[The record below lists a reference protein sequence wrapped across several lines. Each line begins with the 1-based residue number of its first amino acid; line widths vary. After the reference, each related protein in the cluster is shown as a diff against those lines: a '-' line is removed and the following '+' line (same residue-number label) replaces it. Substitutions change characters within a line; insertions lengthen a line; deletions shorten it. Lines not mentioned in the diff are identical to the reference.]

1 MKLMRF
7 IFFTLILISC
17 QRIPTEEIK
26 TIETSITQSID
37 ISTITT
43 PVDSQTI
50 NGVTI
55 SIDWFSADA
64 KRVSFGYTITGLP
77 NVPEAIDLFG
87 NITLLEK
94 SGTGELGWGGDT
106 SISRVDESSGILKG
120 TWSSVFLTAFQQ
132 TLTSFDLFI
141 TLGHDS
147 VDYDTN
153 YIIASF
159 PLPVNATA
167 FPPNVFPPKLPE
179 KQIGNFYFEIEV
191 QVDPAIVLTPHQIVT
206 TNGIAMILEKVEI
219 TPSFTTTTLCY
230 PKPSNADW
238 MVGRSSI
245 TNFERTEMNNTYSLI
260 FDTEF
265 GGYTSKSPVPTD
277 FPSIENGRC
286 IQMEF
291 LTGHA
296 NQSSSITLIIPT
308 LVQSMPEAIPEDELA
323 IAREKLLE
331 EGIDMEWQ
339 VFSGNG
345 GGGAGPV
352 YNKLPVG
359 MSEE

>member
-167 FPPNVFPPKLPE
+167 FPPNVFPP
-179 KQIGNFYFEIEV
+179 
-191 QVDPAIVLTPHQIVT
+191 
-206 TNGIAMILEKVEI
+206 
-219 TPSFTTTTLCY
+219 
-230 PKPSNADW
+230 
-238 MVGRSSI
+238 
-245 TNFERTEMNNTYSLI
+245 
-260 FDTEF
+260 
-265 GGYTSKSPVPTD
+265 
-277 FPSIENGRC
+277 
-286 IQMEF
+286 
-291 LTGHA
+291 
-296 NQSSSITLIIPT
+296 
-308 LVQSMPEAIPEDELA
+308 
-323 IAREKLLE
+323 
-331 EGIDMEWQ
+331 
-339 VFSGNG
+339 
-345 GGGAGPV
+345 
-352 YNKLPVG
+352 
-359 MSEE
+359 